1 MRLQDREWSSEERGH
16 WTHGHPVSWSAE
28 IMDGAVLVLSRYLD
42 IWSSRQLPI
51 IIHRPPR
58 HRRAAAQIQAA
69 PSSCKLVPHSS
80 AAAVP
85 DPATNVTR
93 TESVSI
99 LAEML
104 DTVFGLESLLLLS
117 VCLQWCCW
125 PLLAQCSCNCGC

>member
-1 MRLQDREWSSEERGH
+1 
-16 WTHGHPVSWSAE
+16 
-28 IMDGAVLVLSRYLD
+28 MDGAVLVLSRYLD

-58 HRRAAAQIQAA
+58 QGRAAAQIQIQAA

-104 DTVFGLESLLLLS
+104 DTVFGLESLFLLS
-117 VCLQWCCW
+117 VCLQW
-125 PLLAQCSCNCGC
+125 